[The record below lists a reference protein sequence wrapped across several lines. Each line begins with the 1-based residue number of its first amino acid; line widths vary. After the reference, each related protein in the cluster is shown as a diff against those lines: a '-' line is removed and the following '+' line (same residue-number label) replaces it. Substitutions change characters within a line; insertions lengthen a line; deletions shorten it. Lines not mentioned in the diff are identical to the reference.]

1 MVRPF
6 VDYNCIMPKSH
17 IATRK
22 KSALLNRAIA
32 PEGRMVIKRNGDL
45 VPFDRNK
52 ISRAIS
58 LAFYEQQH
66 GTATNPHRDDPA
78 SGYGLVALDFQ
89 TVEVITEQVV
99 RMLDLF
105 YRNGQHPT
113 IEQVQD
119 AAEKALAAADHWE
132 VARSFMLYRTR
143 RAEHRLQTYAYN
155 GMGDYVG
162 MAKYARYRPDL
173 GRRETWV
180 ESAARVRDM
189 HIEFFWDKIAK
200 PLPEFSLET
209 KRLAG
214 GRLDLLTKHVAGR
227 TLADLIRESFDQVAL
242 KKVLPSMR
250 AMQFGGQ
257 AILKNHARQFNC
269 AFSNVDRLEF
279 FREYFF
285 LLLSGTG
292 VGFSVRKH
300 HIDHLPKIALRGD
313 KLAVSH
319 HAVQDTIEG
328 WANALHA
335 LLMAYVKGYHVE
347 FNYSQIRDEGQEL
360 KTSGGRA
367 PGHLPLREALRKAE
381 TVLQNSAG
389 RKLRPIEVYDL
400 CMHIAKA
407 VLSGGIR
414 RSATI
419 CLFSPDDEEMM
430 NAKTGDWFSQNPQ
443 RAGSNNSAAISRH
456 EDNRAL
462 FDKLFEAQKAFGEPG
477 FYFTDGL
484 DEGCNPCV
492 TADTWVRTTE
502 GTKQVKDLVG
512 KPFKAMVNGLT
523 FDSTEKGFFSTG
535 IKPVVQL
542 VTEVGHSLNL
552 TANHAVL
559 SFRKGPGNK
568 TESFGWN
575 PTGTLAR
582 GDRVVLHD
590 PERLALSDICRITPE
605 GKIGLE
611 IPAATSTALVK
622 SIEPLGT
629 EEVYDCTIPGAEAFD
644 ANGIYVHN
652 CVEIGL
658 DPVWRELEQPNK
670 SGIQLCNL
678 TSINGAQT
686 TSEEEFYLACIW
698 AAFIGTLQAAYTRIP
713 FLGPVTQKIN
723 ERDALLGVS
732 LCGVMDNPDVL
743 LDPKILTNGA
753 HLVRAVNVWLA
764 EFLGINPSARS
775 TCVKPEGTASLVLG
789 AASGIHPHHAPM
801 YFRRVTANRLEP
813 IYTFFKARNPQMT
826 EVSVYNPERDD
837 KIVFPVKAP
846 EGAICRKDIGAVQF
860 LEIVKLVQQAWVIPG
875 NRDKDSKI
883 NHNVSNTC
891 TVKAEEW
898 DAVREFIW
906 TNRAF
911 FTGISLLAWEGD
923 KRYAQAPN
931 EEVTTEGDIAKW
943 NALKPVVVDYS
954 QMQEAT
960 DETKLSE
967 VAACANGQ
975 CDLK

>member
-200 PLPEFSLET
+200 PLPVFSLET

-227 TLADLIRESFDQVAL
+227 TLAELIRESFDQVAL

-300 HIDHLPKIALRGD
+300 HIDRLPKIALRGD
-313 KLAVSH
+313 KLTVSH

-456 EDNRAL
+456 EDNRTL

-492 TADTWVRTTE
+492 
-502 GTKQVKDLVG
+502 
-512 KPFKAMVNGLT
+512 
-523 FDSTEKGFFSTG
+523 
-535 IKPVVQL
+535 
-542 VTEVGHSLNL
+542 
-552 TANHAVL
+552 
-559 SFRKGPGNK
+559 
-568 TESFGWN
+568 
-575 PTGTLAR
+575 
-582 GDRVVLHD
+582 
-590 PERLALSDICRITPE
+590 
-605 GKIGLE
+605 
-611 IPAATSTALVK
+611 
-622 SIEPLGT
+622 
-629 EEVYDCTIPGAEAFD
+629 
-644 ANGIYVHN
+644 
-652 CVEIGL
+652 EIGL
-658 DPVWRELEQPNK
+658 APVWRDIGKPDQ
-670 SGIQLCNL
+670 SGIQMCNL
-678 TSINGAQT
+678 SSINGAQT
-686 TSEEEFYLACIW
+686 TSEEEFYMACIW

-723 ERDALLGVS
+723 ERDALLGIIQ
-732 LCGVMDNPDVL
+732 DAFDADV
-743 LDPKILTNGA
+743 
-753 HLVRAVNVWLA
+753 V
-764 EFLGINPSARS
+764 
-775 TCVKPEGTASLVLG
+775 
-789 AASGIHPHHAPM
+789 
-801 YFRRVTANRLEP
+801 
-813 IYTFFKARNPQMT
+813 
-826 EVSVYNPERDD
+826 
-837 KIVFPVKAP
+837 
-846 EGAICRKDIGAVQF
+846 
-860 LEIVKLVQQAWVIPG
+860 VIPA
-875 NRDKDSKI
+875 NSRQ
-883 NHNVSNTC
+883 
-891 TVKAEEW
+891 
-898 DAVREFIW
+898 
-906 TNRAF
+906 
-911 FTGISLLAWEGD
+911 
-923 KRYAQAPN
+923 AQEIRGGA
-931 EEVTTEGDIAKW
+931 
-943 NALKPVVVDYS
+943 
-954 QMQEAT
+954 
-960 DETKLSE
+960 
-967 VAACANGQ
+967 
-975 CDLK
+975 